1 MYLQIG
7 AVAIVSLLT
16 RSTIECVPSCPACW
30 ALALTCIRSPCS
42 DVLSQDKASVALLKA
57 AAAKAV
63 KSYTA
68 SPTNSTLL
76 AASKAATLT
85 FTAADAAL
93 THKKVDVASLLAFF
107 AGVFSLGIG
116 LLKIGKVMN
125 LMGPAVG
132 ASGACV
138 SLSRVAHA
146 FARSF
151 GVSDCGCGHHR
162 ARAV

>member
-1 MYLQIG
+1 MRAG
-7 AVAIVSLLT
+7 ACLPGACSDA
-16 RSTIECVPSCPACW
+16 RPPS
-30 ALALTCIRSPCS
+30 RR

-132 ASGACV
+132 ASV
-138 SLSRVAHA
+138 HA
-146 FARSF
+146 
-151 GVSDCGCGHHR
+151 
-162 ARAV
+162 